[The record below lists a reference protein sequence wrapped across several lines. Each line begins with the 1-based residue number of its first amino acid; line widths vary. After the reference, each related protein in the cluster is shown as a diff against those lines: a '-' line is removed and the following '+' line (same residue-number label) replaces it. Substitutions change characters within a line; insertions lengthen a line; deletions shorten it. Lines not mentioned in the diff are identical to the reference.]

1 MTEHIPRFGFHHLLA
16 CFSITNG
23 LARHVRY
30 MFLSPVF
37 LNAETRRQIRRQLA
51 RAAAAAVRV
60 LRSGYSSVLPCTSV
74 ACAELL
80 GSGLPAPVVP
90 VPPCLPVLRLL
101 PRSED

>member
-1 MTEHIPRFGFHHLLA
+1 MLLLKYRDRYGGSSRGPR
-16 CFSITNG
+16 
-23 LARHVRY
+23 
-30 MFLSPVF
+30 P
-37 LNAETRRQIRRQLA
+37 
-51 RAAAAAVRV
+51 AAVRV

-101 PRSED
+101 PRRRISGG